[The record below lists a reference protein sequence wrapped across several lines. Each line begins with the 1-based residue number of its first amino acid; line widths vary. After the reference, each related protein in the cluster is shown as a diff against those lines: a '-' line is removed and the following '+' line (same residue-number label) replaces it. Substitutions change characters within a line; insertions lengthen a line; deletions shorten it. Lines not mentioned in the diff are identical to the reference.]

1 MNNMK
6 SKIIILLSLL
16 GILLTGCTEKWQL
29 KQVQSDIFLID
40 LPVGTSEVE
49 KSTDGLHYYIEY
61 KAPMPNDQSIYVE
74 AFPWIKTPK
83 EAMEIVGKHSFAF
96 NDIRHGKET
105 YFDYNIISGVK
116 YEGDDGSHLLKGE
129 VFCFNKDGY
138 TVVISSYGRYWD
150 YRTIRDIVRS
160 IKFGVPPMTKEQ
172 KAKAFTP
179 IKIAQTLSKQMEQ
192 ALNTYKGINHL
203 CDSTSWKLEIDTED
217 TSIPSVIHIE
227 SWLTPQASE
236 ILRYPTTAGA
246 INLRLSLASPLT
258 NLDIP
263 IGQSLLM
270 SEDNHFVLSFDYYN
284 ADGEK
289 LDICDREYNE

>member
-1 MNNMK
+1 M
-6 SKIIILLSLL
+6 
-16 GILLTGCTEKWQL
+16 
-29 KQVQSDIFLID
+29 QSDIFLID
-40 LPVGTSEVE
+40 LPVGTSEIE
-49 KSTDGLHYYIEY
+49 KSTDGLHFYIEY

-105 YFDYNIISGVK
+105 DFDYNTISGVK
-116 YEGDDGSHLLKGE
+116 YEGDDESHLLKGE
-129 VFCFNKDGY
+129 IFCFNKDGY
-138 TVVISSYGRYWD
+138 TVIISSYGRYRD

-172 KAKAFTP
+172 KAKAFAPT
-179 IKIAQTLSKQMEQ
+179 KIAQTLSKQMKQ
-192 ALNTYKGINHL
+192 ALNAYKEIGHL

-217 TSIPSVIHIE
+217 TSVPPVIHIE
-227 SWLTPQASE
+227 SWLNPQASE
-236 ILRYPTTAGA
+236 ILRYPTTVGA
-246 INLRLSLASPLT
+246 INLHISLASPLT
-258 NLDIP
+258 NLNIP

-270 SEDNHFVLSFDYYN
+270 SEDSHFVLSFDYYN

-289 LDICDREYNE
+289 LNINDGEFN